1 MTQIA
6 EDVRSISRLFGDALE
21 NLSKLMRTEIQLA
34 RAEISE
40 KASQAAVGAG
50 MLIGALFLLTPAL
63 VLFLM
68 ALAIWLV
75 QLGLSPVLAH
85 LIAGCVALIA
95 AAALAFVGLS
105 RLKPSALTPEVT
117 IREVNKD
124 IAAAKEMAS

>member
-40 KASQAAVGAG
+40 KASKAAVGAG

-63 VLFLM
+63 VLFLI
-68 ALAIWLV
+68 AFAIWLT
-75 QLGLSPVLAH
+75 QLGLSPVTAH
-85 LIAGCVALIA
+85 FLAGCVALIA
-95 AAALAFVGLS
+95 AAILASIGAS
-105 RLKPSALTPEVT
+105 RLKPSALKPQVT

-124 IAAAKEMAS
+124 IAAAKEMTS